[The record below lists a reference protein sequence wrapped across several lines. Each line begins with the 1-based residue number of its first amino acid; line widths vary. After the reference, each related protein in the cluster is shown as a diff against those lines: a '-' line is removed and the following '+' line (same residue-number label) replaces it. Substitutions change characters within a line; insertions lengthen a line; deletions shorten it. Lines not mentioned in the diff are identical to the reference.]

1 MRGNARHPVRNPAPL
16 PASPCSPAVSRPMK
30 LMEHLSLLFFFS
42 PPDPFLVLNK
52 NHLDAKVTHITRS
65 EVPPAVTLSWHFLTH
80 RQPARPDPSTSR
92 RFWCLGQCRSLVFFF
107 LAPACFPRRR
117 QPRGEPVPIVPL
129 SRPAGQAHIS
139 RSPSGGPPTPHLHSK
154 LPKLHVHQRRCS
166 VERWAALTQT
176 EGGERKICHPSEA
189 ARSPALGWRSRDGG
203 GGGRGLSPDSTGG
216 AQGSHPRAPQVTRTL
231 GVQNGH
237 LGQSGPLHDSTDS
250 RGQRLPAPSRS
261 PQLCVQPPPHW
272 GGNQKVYGFNPR
284 WHLTQK
290 GCFFFSKKD
299 EVGLVLHAHVR

>member
-1 MRGNARHPVRNPAPL
+1 MTPRRSNPRTLRLAKVICLLPGGGDRGLSYQPISPPGRGDAMRGNARHPVRNPAPL

-139 RSPSGGPPTPHLHSK
+139 RSPSGGPPPPTS
-154 LPKLHVHQRRCS
+154 
-166 VERWAALTQT
+166 
-176 EGGERKICHPSEA
+176 IPSCL
-189 ARSPALGWRSRDGG
+189 SSMSIRDGA
-203 GGGRGLSPDSTGG
+203 RWRD
-216 AQGSHPRAPQVTRTL
+216 
-231 GVQNGH
+231 
-237 LGQSGPLHDSTDS
+237 GQP
-250 RGQRLPAPSRS
+250 
-261 PQLCVQPPPHW
+261 
-272 GGNQKVYGFNPR
+272 
-284 WHLTQK
+284 
-290 GCFFFSKKD
+290 
-299 EVGLVLHAHVR
+299 